1 MSDSMPFETQMQSRA
16 PAVPSR
22 SYVMAWITVAMLAV
36 GYVSV
41 LAARPEFLSAYLPEA
56 RGDAAGADVATMR
69 STIQQLNSELAEAKT
84 AAATSAAQVGAL
96 NSRIAELEG
105 RLAAGKPAPTTPVA
119 AAPAA
124 VAPVAA
130 AVPPVAAAPAEA
142 PASALA
148 RKFAEAKAAAPEPVK
163 PQVVAPVVAPVV
175 AQVVAKAAVPPAPAT
190 AATDAAAAIET
201 GSIALPKSA
210 AAAPAAAV
218 AAPVAFGT
226 ATVTP
231 APQPFGLQIGRG
243 GSIDELRL
251 SWNLLQET
259 HAASL
264 RSLSPHYAAASDA
277 ADAPLNLLAGPIK
290 SKAEAIK
297 VCKTLSAQGVACK
310 VGAFA
315 GEPL

>member
-1 MSDSMPFETQMQSRA
+1 MSDSLPFDPLMQSRT

-22 SYVMAWITVAMLAV
+22 SYVMAWATVALLAV
-36 GYVSV
+36 GYVSL
-41 LAARPEFLSAYLPEA
+41 LAVRPEFLSAYLPEA
-56 RGDAAGADVATMR
+56 RGESGGGTDVATMR

-84 AAATSAAQVGAL
+84 AAATSAAQIGSL
-96 NSRIAELEG
+96 NSRIGELEG
-105 RLAAGKPAPTTPVA
+105 RLAAASQAAPAAAAPSA

-124 VAPVAA
+124 SAQ
-130 AVPPVAAAPAEA
+130 AEA
-142 PASALA
+142 PASVLA
-148 RKFAEAKAAAPEPVK
+148 RKFADAKAVAPEPVK
-163 PQVVAPVVAPVV
+163 P
-175 AQVVAKAAVPPAPAT
+175 QVVAKAAVPPAPASET
-190 AATDAAAAIET
+190 AAVAQIET

-210 AAAPAAAV
+210 TAAPAAAPA

-231 APQPFGLQIGRG
+231 APQPFGLHIGRG

-251 SWNLLQET
+251 SWNLLQES
-259 HAASL
+259 HAVSL
-264 RSLSPHYAAASDA
+264 KNLSPHYAAASDA

-297 VCKTLSAQGVACK
+297 ACKTLSAQGVACK
-310 VGAFA
+310 VGTFA

>member
-163 PQVVAPVVAPVV
+163 PQVVAPVVAR
-175 AQVVAKAAVPPAPAT
+175 VVAKAAVPPAPAPAT